1 MLSRIT
7 ENVISCMKSIFA
19 RHGVPKEV
27 FTDNGPQ
34 FINASFLSF
43 AEEWYFKHTTSS
55 PHFPQSSGLVEKS
68 VGIVKRI
75 MQKKTRDDGSSFYMG
90 LLVYRSTPL
99 ECGYSPAYLLM
110 GRRLR
115 SNLPM
120 SENLLLTRHGEKVKK
135 YKEQQRAKQKSYYD
149 KGTRQL
155 PELCVGEEVRFKDKS
170 NIWNQ
175 KGIVFEQFQPRSY
188 NVEMPS
194 GAVLRRNHQHLLK
207 DVSAESEQ
215 TKQIERTEIPLRR
228 SVRVRKCPERLIET
242 CWEIYQNM
250 LKYVLYLQPQIRKS
264 CDSMENANKKR
275 K

>member
-1 MLSRIT
+1 M
-7 ENVISCMKSIFA
+7 
-19 RHGVPKEV
+19 
-27 FTDNGPQ
+27 
-34 FINASFLSF
+34 
-43 AEEWYFKHTTSS
+43 
-55 PHFPQSSGLVEKS
+55 EKS

-75 MQKKTRDDGSSFYMG
+75 MQKTRDDGSSFYMG
-90 LLVYRSTPL
+90 LLVYRSTAL

-110 GRRLR
+110 GRRLH

-149 KGTRQL
+149 KGTHQL
-155 PELCVGEEVRFKDKS
+155 PELCIGEEVRFKDKS

-175 KGIVFEQFQPRSY
+175 KGVVLEQIQPRSY

-194 GAVLRRNHQHLLK
+194 GTVLRRNRQHSLK

-215 TKQIERTEIPLRR
+215 TEQIERTEIPLRR

-242 CWEIYQNM
+242 C
-250 LKYVLYLQPQIRKS
+250 
-264 CDSMENANKKR
+264 
-275 K
+275 